1 MKIYSDS
8 LHKIDGYPDKDLQRR
23 SCGYAIDEA
32 IEVVNDDPGLAIC
45 RLLAGSEG
53 TLARKIVYNNT
64 TMMGKLIGEDNPL
77 VGIEPSAI
85 LTFRD
90 EYPDLV
96 PADKRKETRRFV
108 DHCLLYDDLLSVRLW
123 PDQRVSPCSW
133 QHLGHH
139 AGSRY
144 WTERE
149 SGQSTR

>member
-8 LHKIDGYPDKDLQRR
+8 LHKIDGYPELSKDNAEQQKNRFFVDGNPAALLITEQR
-23 SCGYAIDEA
+23 ADTVHEL
-32 IEVVNDDPGLAIC
+32 EDW
-45 RLLAGSEG
+45 
-53 TLARKIVYNNT
+53 ARKIVYNNT

-96 PADKRKETRRFV
+96 PADKRKETQRFV

-133 QHLGHH
+133 QHMGHH